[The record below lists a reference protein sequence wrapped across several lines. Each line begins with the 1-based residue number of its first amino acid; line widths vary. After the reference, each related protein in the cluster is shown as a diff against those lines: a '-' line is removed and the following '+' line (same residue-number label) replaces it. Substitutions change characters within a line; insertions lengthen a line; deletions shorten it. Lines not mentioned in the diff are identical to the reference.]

1 MPAEHIAKSFDDEL
15 SQLNHT
21 LDEMGR
27 LVQSQLLSSLVAI
40 EQSDH
45 KSAEKIISRDKEIN
59 RLNDAVDRQAV
70 KLLALRQPMAVDLRL
85 IVSSLRIASEL
96 ERMGDYA
103 ANLAKRLRVIAEGR
117 QAAPK
122 VVEATVSLGHL
133 VRMQITMVLHALSQR
148 NADLAR
154 ESWLHDSV
162 IDENYSKL
170 STEIVELMKVDPT
183 LVIPLTHF
191 LFMIKNLERIGD
203 HSTNIAEAV
212 TFIVTGSRMIEATKP
227 SIAAKLVSAG

>member
-15 SQLNHT
+15 GQLKVT
-21 LDEMGR
+21 LEEMGR
-27 LVQSQLLSSLVAI
+27 LVQSQLQSSLLAI
-40 EQSDH
+40 EQGDL
-45 KSAEKIISRDKEIN
+45 KSAEKIIARDKEIN
-59 RLNDAVDRQAV
+59 RLNEAVDRQAV

-117 QAAPK
+117 QAARK
-122 VVEATVSLGHL
+122 VVKDTVALGNL
-133 VRMQITMVLHALSQR
+133 VRMQITMALHAMTQR

-170 STEIVELMKVDPT
+170 STEIVELMKDDPN
-183 LVIPLTHF
+183 LVVPLTHF

-212 TFIVTGSRMIEATKP
+212 TFIVTGSRLIDAIKP
-227 SIAAKLVSAG
+227 TPAPKLAAAS